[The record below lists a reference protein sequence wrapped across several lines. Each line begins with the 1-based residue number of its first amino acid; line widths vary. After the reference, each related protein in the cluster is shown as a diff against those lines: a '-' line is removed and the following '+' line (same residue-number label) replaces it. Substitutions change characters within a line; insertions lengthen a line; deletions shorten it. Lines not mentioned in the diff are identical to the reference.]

1 MAGTKTQTSFK
12 LIQLWQN
19 LHNTNEIDYK
29 AISDWAVE
37 KGYYKKKPITA
48 EEQCEADLR
57 KAVKHA
63 TYKDPQERK
72 VRIFGIPRIE
82 FEGEMLTL
90 SPVDMRVAKPDIAKN
105 VFESNYKGIANDVK
119 RHSIEKQSY
128 DNNNP
133 YGATLPMFDYNFNQ
147 VAAEAVMT
155 GQYDDS
161 YNEEEFNTNKENED
175 KENDEGED

>member
-1 MAGTKTQTSFK
+1 MAGTKSRTSIK
-12 LIQLWQN
+12 LIQLYQN

-37 KGYYKKKPITA
+37 EGYYKKKPISA

-57 KAVKHA
+57 RAVKHA
-63 TYKDPQERK
+63 SYTDPQGHK

-90 SPVDMRVAKPDIAKN
+90 SPVDMRVAKPEIAQN
-105 VFESNYKGIANDVK
+105 VFDSNYKGIANDVK

-128 DNNNP
+128 DDNNP
-133 YGATLPMFDYNFNQ
+133 YGAILPMFDYDFNQ
-147 VAAEAVMT
+147 VAADAVMT
-155 GQYDDS
+155 GQYDD
-161 YNEEEFNTNKENED
+161 NFDEDEFD
-175 KENDEGED
+175 ENDEDED